1 MFNTI
6 SNDTGRVTQ
15 TIPGKMEF
23 LVDGAG
29 DLPKLPAEASAG
41 SIAYTATLEDM
52 WQKDNAGVRRKIGG
66 DA

>member
-6 SNDTGRVTQ
+6 SNDIGRVTQ

-29 DLPKLPAEASAG
+29 DLPNLPAEASAG

-52 WQKDNAGVRRKIGG
+52 WQKDNAGVWRKIGG